1 MGDRWVALLD
11 PSCAKDLKVRDA
23 ELRWFGGMTLRG
35 IAAVLVV
42 AKVARAVAR
51 HPGAVAAGGWL
62 VGALRRDVRGGP
74 ATFVSAV
81 VRRRVRP
88 LTFVVHSFMDAAVVA
103 PAWEATRSGRAGAT
117 PEVREAQ
124 DRLAGCFYVMAHP
137 ETGELV
143 PACVQHSVLD
153 PEQNRRLRV
162 LLPMPTVR
170 GRTARVAAEPAT
182 AGAAR

>member
-1 MGDRWVALLD
+1 M
-11 PSCAKDLKVRDA
+11 
-23 ELRWFGGMTLRG
+23 
-35 IAAVLVV
+35 
-42 AKVARAVAR
+42 
-51 HPGAVAAGGWL
+51 GWL
-62 VGALRRDVRGGP
+62 ARFVQRAGGP
-74 ATFVSAV
+74 ASVAAAV
-81 VRRRVRP
+81 MRRRVRP
-88 LTFVVHSFMDAAVVA
+88 LTFVVHAFMDAAVVA
-103 PAWEATRSGRAGAT
+103 PAWEASSSGRRGVT

-170 GRTARVAAEPAT
+170 PPRSGAAQDVAST
-182 AGAAR
+182 GAAR